1 MHLTDSEK
9 AAAESWGPALL
20 FQPSAQLF
28 FKPSFNLTQLL
39 LFLSLLVRNR
49 WQIPL
54 YHQAP
59 ESVTHYIKVGGSS
72 VVLLWSFCCVLLRIF
87 FTIMCGCIW
96 TDSRNGMGC
105 VLEMIAERKQRA
117 PHTPF
122 LREKK
127 NRQSS
132 DLTLDISQL
141 PWDSQYSIRQLS
153 QNWLPG
159 CSMISRIICIAVCI
173 EEILNIWRKLDQ
185 KNGTKMAEKKKPKQ
199 KRFDNINMSLFHK
212 SVFVKNYS
220 LQKKCSIFLIL
231 FSLWL
236 IRRHNYIQ
244 EFSQSCYNL
253 FIDLQ

>member
-122 LREKK
+122 LREKITG
-127 NRQSS
+127 RAVIWH
-132 DLTLDISQL
+132 LTFPSYLETVNIPSGSCLKTGCLGALWFQEESVL
-141 PWDSQYSIRQLS
+141 LS
-153 QNWLPG
+153 VLKKYWIFEESWIIKWHKKWL
-159 CSMISRIICIAVCI
+159 
-173 EEILNIWRKLDQ
+173 
-185 KNGTKMAEKKKPKQ
+185 KKPPKQ
-199 KRFDNINMSLFHK
+199 TEKVWQHK
-212 SVFVKNYS
+212 YVT
-220 LQKKCSIFLIL
+220 
-231 FSLWL
+231 
-236 IRRHNYIQ
+236 IQ
-244 EFSQSCYNL
+244 
-253 FIDLQ
+253 